1 MLKENGEDRHRDRDR
16 TASRPAKRSVKTLEY
31 HPTSTAPKQEGQQQI
46 VVYRT
51 RAELFLS
58 FVNKGPESEHGC
70 SINKALKRYHRERGE
85 RGLGLGKQEE
95 EKELWKSLRV
105 RRNERGEVVIL
116 GL

>member
-1 MLKENGEDRHRDRDR
+1 M
-16 TASRPAKRSVKTLEY
+16 
-31 HPTSTAPKQEGQQQI
+31 

-85 RGLGLGKQEE
+85 RGLGLGKPEE
-95 EKELWKSLRV
+95 EKELWKCLRV
-105 RRNERGEVVIL
+105 RRNDRGEVVIV
-116 GL
+116 GT